1 MTPMETFEKTV
12 LARASVKKLQWP
24 YPREALLAQKGGVF
38 GKAKNRISKRKDSG
52 CNPVPRAEEKNKK
65 IKNKKVKNKK

>member
-12 LARASVKKLQWP
+12 LARAPIKKLQWP
-24 YPREALLAQKGGVF
+24 YPREALLAPKGGVF

-52 CNPVPRAEEKNKK
+52 CNPVPKANEKLGESREKAG
-65 IKNKKVKNKK
+65 